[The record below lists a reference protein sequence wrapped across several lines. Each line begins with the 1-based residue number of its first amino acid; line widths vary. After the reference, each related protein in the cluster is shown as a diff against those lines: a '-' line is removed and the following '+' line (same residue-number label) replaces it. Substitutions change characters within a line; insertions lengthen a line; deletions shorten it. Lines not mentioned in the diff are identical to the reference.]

1 MQRRAIGVNQG
12 RAFSLAEA
20 LISAD
25 DVSKEVKGDNSEATT
40 AALPYSPR
48 SDLCFSLFIFLR
60 RSRSFS
66 YHIFDI
72 INIDRAVHLEP
83 LFNNWLPWPDV
94 GINGECLRIEWKR

>member
-1 MQRRAIGVNQG
+1 MQQRGIGVNQG
-12 RAFSLAEA
+12 RTFSLAEA

-40 AALPYSPR
+40 AALPYSLC
-48 SDLCFSLFIFLR
+48 SDLCFSFFIFLHH
-60 RSRSFS
+60 SLSFS

-72 INIDRAVHLEP
+72 INIDRAMHLEP

-94 GINGECLRIEWKR
+94 GINGECLWIEWKR